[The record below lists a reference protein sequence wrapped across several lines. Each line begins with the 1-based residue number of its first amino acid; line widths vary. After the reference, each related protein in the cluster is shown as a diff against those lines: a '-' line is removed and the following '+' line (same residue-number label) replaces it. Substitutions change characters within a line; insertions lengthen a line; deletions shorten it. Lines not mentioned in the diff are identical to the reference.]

1 MTNIVEIKAGLE
13 GLKLTVSSLK
23 DRASKLA
30 LTREGLIRQA
40 ATQEQTQAQAL
51 AELKELGIVP
61 ANLEPGTLEALAEKA
76 AVELNKSVVELEKA
90 VADAEQ
96 LSGQVALG
104 VD

>member
-13 GLKLTVSSLK
+13 GLKLTVSGLK
-23 DRASKLA
+23 DRATKLSA
-30 LTREGLIRQA
+30 TREGLIRSA

-61 ANLEPGTLEALAEKA
+61 ANLEPSTLEALAEKA
-76 AVELNKSVVELEKA
+76 AADLNKAITELETA
-90 VADAEQ
+90 VTDAEQ
-96 LSGQVALG
+96 LAGSVALS